1 VTEAVDCLDLVDLTN
16 RLPLSCGRDRQIIL
30 FLWLR
35 KAASLIFEL
44 RQAAN
49 YDLVAVIWVYMF
61 FVYID
66 IVTETGRLS

>member
-1 VTEAVDCLDLVDLTN
+1 VTETGDYLDLVVLTN
-16 RLPLSCGRDRQIIL
+16 RSPSSCGRDGQIIL
-30 FLWLR
+30 FLWLI